1 MKEVLKIEIQSICIV
16 HMIAIILAIVFFMI
30 FYMKA
35 NKDHAL
41 KAFLMMQVSIIGWM
55 VFKIFKTVSPTE
67 TSRWWFI
74 VAYYFCACVFEVA
87 FLEFTYAYYTGRPI
101 RNKIRLLLYGLPILQ
116 FSWVVTNPLHH
127 MFYSFYD
134 FWGDQFGVLFYMH
147 TVIEYAFIFVGF
159 IYGCLTFRNRFR
171 GKRVWYK
178 ILIASTILVPMIL
191 NFLYI
196 TKVLHAFIFAIG
208 IPVIFDITPIVFV
221 FSTLVF
227 VYATFNHNFINLSPI
242 MQHEIVYKLDTPI
255 CVLDSKFAVIYIN
268 EKLESVLGED
278 TVQLMKDALQKI
290 ELLQMLDQ
298 KEEVQIADHIFTM
311 YARVVST
318 GAETQYLITLHDI
331 SDYKRIEEKIV
342 VEQEERSK
350 ANEELECAIEKLRK
364 TSKVGARNYVARE
377 LHDIIGHSLVVT
389 IKLLEVAKLYY
400 HKEREACRTAL
411 SDGVAAIE
419 TGIQSMNAI
428 TSKESSYTGRK
439 LEKSISMM
447 LDRIKTTEV
456 EPHFRLKG
464 AYHNLE
470 EKSFDMIHRICQE
483 LVTNSLKYAQ
493 AKEIFLSIQIKE
505 TEISMLV
512 MDNGVG
518 CNQLVL
524 GNGLRGIQERLK
536 LIDGKAEFIT
546 ASGEGF
552 LTKIK
557 IKRSEE

>member
-1 MKEVLKIEIQSICIV
+1 MKEILKIEIQAICIV
-16 HMIAIILAIVFFMI
+16 HMIAIVLSIVFFMI

-41 KAFLMMQVSIIGWM
+41 KAFLMMQVSMIAWM

-67 TSRWWFI
+67 VSRWWFI

-87 FLEFTYAYYTGRPI
+87 FLEFTYAYYTGKPI
-101 RNKIRLLLYGLPILQ
+101 GNKIRLLLYGLPILQ
-116 FSWVVTNPLHH
+116 FSWVLTNPVHH

-134 FWGDQFGVLFYMH
+134 FGGDQFGVLFYIH
-147 TVIEYAFIFVGF
+147 TMIEYAFIFVGF
-159 IYGCLTFRNRFR
+159 VYGCLTFRNRFR

-178 ILIASTILVPMIL
+178 ILIASTILLPMIL

-221 FSTLVF
+221 FSTMVF
-227 VYATFNHNFINLSPI
+227 VYATFNHEFINLLPI
-242 MQHEIVYKLDTPI
+242 MRHEIVHKLDTPI
-255 CVLDSKFAVIYIN
+255 CVLDSTFVVIYIN
-268 EKLESVLGED
+268 EKLEEVLGED
-278 TVQLMKDALQKI
+278 TIQIMKEAVQTSN
-290 ELLQMLDQ
+290 LLQMLNQ
-298 KEEVQIADHIFTM
+298 KEEVRIADHIFAM
-311 YARVVST
+311 YARAVNT
-318 GAETQYLITLHDI
+318 GAETQYLITLNDI

-342 VEQEERSK
+342 SEQQECSQ
-350 ANEELECAIEKLRK
+350 ANEELEYAIEKLRK

-400 HKEREACRTAL
+400 HKELEACKIAL

-428 TSKESSYTGRK
+428 TSKERSYTGRK
-439 LEKSISMM
+439 LEKSIGIM
-447 LDRIKTTEV
+447 LNRIKTTEV
-456 EPHFRLKG
+456 DTHFRLKG
-464 AYHNLE
+464 AYQSLE

-483 LVTNSLKYAQ
+483 LMTNTLKYAE
-493 AKEIFLSIQIKE
+493 AKEIFISIQIKE
-505 TEISMLV
+505 EEINILV
-512 MDNGVG
+512 MDNGIG
-518 CNQLVL
+518 CKELVL

-546 ASGEGF
+546 APGEGF

-557 IKRSEE
+557 IKCT